1 MAKATPRS
9 KCLKAIQLLSR
20 ISASDEN
27 GYCEC
32 VSCGEFQHY
41 KEMDGGHFIPK
52 GTSSRWALEV
62 ENVHPQCKGCNGF
75 GMKFGIAAQQYMLWM
90 IDTYSREHVQNML
103 DTKAELKK
111 IGKAEYVEMLA
122 GFNELIK
129 HHKQRIGEA

>member
-20 ISASDEN
+20 ISAADDS

-32 VSCGEFQHY
+32 VSCGNFGHY
-41 KEMDGGHFIPK
+41 KEFDGGHFIPK

-90 IDTYSREHVQNML
+90 IDTYSRDHVQHML
-103 DTKAELKK
+103 DTKSELKK
-111 IGKAEYVEMLA
+111 IGKAEYVEMLK

-129 HHKQRIGEA
+129 HHRERIGEI

>member
-20 ISASDEN
+20 ISAADDG

-32 VSCGEFQHY
+32 VSCGKTGHY
-41 KEMDGGHFIPK
+41 KEFDGGHFIPK
-52 GTSSRWALEV
+52 GASSYWSLEV

-75 GMKFGIAAQQYMLWM
+75 GMKFGSAAQSYTTWM
-90 IDTYSREHVQNML
+90 IDTYGRDSVDNMFA
-103 DTKAELKK
+103 TKSNVKK
-111 IGKAEYVEMLA
+111 IYKAEYVEMLK

-129 HHKQRIGEA
+129 HHKERVGEC